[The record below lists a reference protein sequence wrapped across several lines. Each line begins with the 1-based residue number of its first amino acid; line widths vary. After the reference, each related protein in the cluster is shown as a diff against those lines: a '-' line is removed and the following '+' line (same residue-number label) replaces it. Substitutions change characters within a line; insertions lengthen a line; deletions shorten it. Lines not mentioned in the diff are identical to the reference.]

1 MHRSLGDLEAFG
13 QGSTGHA
20 AMGLQQ
26 QQRGQ

>member
-1 MHRSLGDLEAFG
+1 MHRSLGDLEALG
-13 QGSTGHA
+13 QGSASHA